1 MRAADVDILLVPGW
15 TGAGPDHWMTRW
27 QTKLKTSQRVVQDDW
42 DVVVKAKWTVRLI
55 ERIAAASKPVVLVA
69 HSCGVPTVVHAA
81 ARMPGT
87 VAAAFLVAAP
97 SEAACAA
104 IPLMDPAF
112 AVYPRDATAVSIIAG
127 CEPQRRAL
135 QLRRGRRVGLSLGRD
150 AGRCRRKR
158 SSQYGERA
166 WAVAGRRAPPCVVSA
181 EARCGRMT
189 PQSLMSKNGFST
201 RKCSAAAAKS
211 DSAR

>member
-112 AVYPRDATAVSIIAG
+112 AVYPRTPLPFPSLLVASRNDDHCSYDEAGALASAWGATLV
-127 CEPQRRAL
+127 
-135 QLRRGRRVGLSLGRD
+135 D
-150 AGRCRRKR
+150 AGESGHLNTASGHGPWPEGVLRLASFLQKLD
-158 SSQYGERA
+158 A
-166 WAVAGRRAPPCVVSA
+166 AG
-181 EARCGRMT
+181 
-189 PQSLMSKNGFST
+189 
-201 RKCSAAAAKS
+201 
-211 DSAR
+211 